1 MTKVR
6 FGIVGVGNFGL
17 MHIQTLKQLPEAE
30 LVAVCC
36 RTEDRLK
43 LLCKEY
49 NIPKWYTDIDALVN
63 DADIDVLIVATGE
76 DTHYSFT
83 EKAIRAGKHVL
94 LEKPICLNV
103 EDGKKLLA
111 LDQSTGLH
119 ILPGH
124 ILRYD
129 ASYNNAHRILQDEER
144 YGEIQSIRVKRNVPV
159 ERFSLHSRTHPVF
172 MALAHDI
179 DIITWLTESRVKK
192 VCGIEK
198 RTKEEFK
205 SPDIVFGIAEL
216 ENGVVCN
223 LETQWRLPNE
233 YGQYLDTEM
242 VIMTSKGQISLDC
255 PGNILSSMIDG
266 KMESYDMTLWPEVNG
281 RLTGALVNEDQHM
294 IDLVLGRTDRQ
305 IVTVEQAVKGI
316 EFCQLL
322 IQSCGSGRIVERGR
336 TES

>member
-1 MTKVR
+1 MAKVR
-6 FGIVGVGNFGL
+6 FGIVGVGDFGI
-17 MHIQTLKQLPEAE
+17 MHIQTLKQIPEAE
-30 LVAVCC
+30 LMAVSC
-36 RTEDRLK
+36 RTQSRLEA
-43 LLCKEY
+43 LCEEY
-49 NIPKWYTDIDALVN
+49 DIPKWYTDVDALVN
-63 DADIDVLIVATGE
+63 DVDIDVLIVATGE

-83 EKAIRAGKHVL
+83 EKAIHAGKHVL
-94 LEKPICLNV
+94 LEKPICLSV
-103 EDGKKLLA
+103 EDGEKLLA
-111 LDQSTGLH
+111 LDQSTELH

-129 ASYNNAHRILQDEER
+129 ASYNNAHRILQDVEKH
-144 YGEIQSIRVKRNVPV
+144 GEIQSIRVKRNVPV
-159 ERFSLHSRTHPVF
+159 ARFSLHSRTHPVF

-179 DIITWLTESRVKK
+179 DIITWLTGSRVNK
-192 VCGIEK
+192 VCGMEK

-205 SPDIVFGIAEL
+205 SPDIVFGIAEM

-223 LETQWRLPNE
+223 LETQWRLPDE

-242 VIMTSKGQISLDC
+242 VIMTSKGQIRLNC
-255 PGNILSSMIDG
+255 PGNALSSMVDG

-305 IVTVEQAVKGI
+305 IVTVEQAVMGI

-322 IQSCGSGRIVERGR
+322 IQSCDSGRIVER
-336 TES
+336 S